1 MNHRKELIWNKF
13 SEQFFYASLKL
24 ERNEKLWISNL
35 FIQFLGEP
43 TFDVQVFFTIGYR
56 GWCMMQICVMSRY
69 VIPPEFFYSC
79 SCLDMSVIP
88 PEELLLLLMPN
99 SDSWCLQW
107 SHCQLSRNIC
117 FTTFQKDSTF
127 DVRLKY
133 SLKIQFQPKRKSSK
147 LGFVAMQCCGR
158 FSYIQKAGDAGDISP
173 PPIFWVFRQSLGGAR
188 GTHAMLWQILRLL
201 FSHAVLLQMEVPRLP
216 FFSSWQFVY
225 ENWIEIEIAL
235 VADLPPPH
243 TPVLTHC
250 AALLCCKPFFPFFL
264 QLTRI
269 SHAVLQLTRIKT
281 LTWVNRSH
289 TLCCSS
295 ATSRKKHQKT
305 HLQFLSGLIKNQ
317 DVNLSRLF
325 SHVHVH
331 VLVARLLQAGGLHR
345 RKL

>member
-56 GWCMMQICVMSRY
+56 GWCMMQICILSRY

-173 PPIFWVFRQSLGGAR
+173 PPIFWVFRQSLG
-188 GTHAMLWQILRLL
+188 W
-201 FSHAVLLQMEVPRLP
+201 
-216 FFSSWQFVY
+216 
-225 ENWIEIEIAL
+225 
-235 VADLPPPH
+235 ADSQ
-243 TPVLTHC
+243 TPVLTRC
-250 AALLCCKPFFPFFL
+250 AAANGSAAFAVFL
-264 QLTRI
+264 QLTICLRKLNWDWNCTGGRFTT
-269 SHAVLQLTRIKT
+269 SSYS
-281 LTWVNRSH
+281 RSH
-289 TLCCSS
+289 TLCCLVVLQAFFPLFSPVDKNLTRS
-295 ATSRKKHQKT
+295 AAVD
-305 HLQFLSGLIKNQ
+305 KNQ

-345 RKL
+345 RKH